1 MVLGSF
7 VWSHTHVGKCDVV
20 LELCVAVGLWVCRWR
35 PSGSKSPNPYIHSV
49 VRGPERFSG
58 QEDGQSD
65 KRSHHFPLPILSES
79 EIVRVC
85 LSSFVHWT
93 KAHGLGLPEEAF
105 EPGRKPFRPECG
117 PGVPGEGRGH
127 ATTAVSGMKAHPS

>member
-1 MVLGSF
+1 M
-7 VWSHTHVGKCDVV
+7 GKCDVV
-20 LELCVAVGLWVCRWR
+20 LELCVAVGLWVCCWR

-79 EIVRVC
+79 EIVR
-85 LSSFVHWT
+85 LSGDPSQ
-93 KAHGLGLPEEAF
+93 
-105 EPGRKPFRPECG
+105 RPVPLQFDRPDCHMWCG
-117 PGVPGEGRGH
+117 HLRPKTEHRSD
-127 ATTAVSGMKAHPS
+127 TT